1 MSKDSFDSEFFRKA
15 NVIPFPQM
23 SDEDKQ
29 FLSIEQQAKVIKKQQ
44 EKIAKLLA
52 TNEEVTK

>member
-29 FLSIEQQAKVIKKQQ
+29 FLSIERQAELIKKQQ
-44 EKIAKLLA
+44 EKIAELLA
-52 TNEEVTK
+52 TNGEGTK